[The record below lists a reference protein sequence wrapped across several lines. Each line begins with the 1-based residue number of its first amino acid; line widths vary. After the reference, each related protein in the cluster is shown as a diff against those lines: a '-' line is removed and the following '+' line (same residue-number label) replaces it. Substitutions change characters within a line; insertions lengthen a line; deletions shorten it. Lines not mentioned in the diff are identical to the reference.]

1 MVFLKSILIYNSLI
15 AVNVF
20 IVYKDNVIGR
30 LAQLVEH
37 LVYTEEVSSSSLLS
51 PTLLSI
57 AVNIFMSYYYYFI
70 ASKV

>member
-57 AVNIFMSYYYYFI
+57 AVNIFMRI
-70 ASKV
+70 ATL

>member
-57 AVNIFMSYYYYFI
+57 AVNIFMSI
-70 ASKV
+70 ATL